1 MNTLSP
7 SLQNNEARKSA
18 LILIEYQNDW
28 VAATGSINPQF
39 QDRKQFDDAV
49 ANARQVLDEARRRNM
64 EVIHVAMVLEPSYK
78 ALGQGKYGLRT
89 MIPAYQSFLGEQT
102 EFFPGFEPA
111 AGEHVISERT
121 GGSSAF
127 SATTLDS
134 YLRNNRIEDIYLMGF
149 ALRQCVE
156 STLRNAHDL
165 GYHTNV
171 IYDASAAFTREQQTS
186 FLADILPFYGN
197 AVATQEFLKP

>member
-1 MNTLSP
+1 MNTLST
-7 SLQNNEARKSA
+7 SVQTHESRKSA

-39 QDRKQFDDAV
+39 QDRKQFDDSV
-49 ANARQVLDEARRRNM
+49 VNSLKVLTEARRRNM
-64 EVIHVAMVLEPSYK
+64 EVIHVTMVLEPGYK

-89 MIPAYQSFLGEQT
+89 MIPAYQSFLGKQT
-102 EFFPGFEPA
+102 EFFPGFEPV

-127 SATTLDS
+127 AATTLDS
-134 YLRNNRIEDIYLMGF
+134 YLRNNKIDDIYLMGF

-171 IYDASAAFTREQQTS
+171 IYDASAAFTQEQQTS
-186 FLADILPFYGN
+186 FLTDILPFYGN
-197 AVATQEFLKP
+197 AVTTQEFLKS

>member
-1 MNTLSP
+1 MNTLST
-7 SLQNNEARKSA
+7 SVQTHESRKSA

-39 QDRKQFDDAV
+39 QDRKQFDDSV
-49 ANARQVLDEARRRNM
+49 VNAKKVLAEARRRNL
-64 EVIHVAMVLEPSYK
+64 EVIHVAMVLEPGYK
-78 ALGQGKYGLRT
+78 ALGKGKYGLRT
-89 MIPAYQSFLGEQT
+89 MIPAYQSFLGKQT

-111 AGEHVISERT
+111 NGEHVISERT

-127 SATTLDS
+127 AATTLDS
-134 YLRNNRIEDIYLMGF
+134 YLRNNKIEDIYLMGY

-171 IYDASAAFTREQQTS
+171 IHDASAAFTQEQQAS
-186 FLADILPFYGN
+186 FLTDILPFYGN
-197 AVATQEFLKP
+197 AVTTQEFLKS